1 MEEEKHLIKK
11 FPKFKYVK
19 KKEKPVIIP
28 AVITL
33 IFLMIILI
41 LNFILFFIKRFQ
53 GKYLD
58 YLKKENWE
66 KRPITNIEIYDI
78 NSKIIPDTIDKY
90 QDKEI
95 KIWKN
100 KTFLIQRNLSTNYY
114 KMLKKNNK
122 TCGYDS
128 HYNDLYVGENES
140 CPLNFSTIKDI
151 FNNNDQKSIDYSYS
165 RDDRTII
172 VNFNVGGILGCGI
185 CYLIEGICDNQDL
198 NVCKYKEQYVAD
210 IDFMPLDEYYKEN
223 NIPDNRIKDDIEIE
237 LSSGTYIGFDYAGTK
252 LGDIFIKGKNLLFE
266 LLSFFLFIISGI
278 CILIIL
284 MIDNKSLTIFLS
296 ILSLLISI
304 GNCVLFILNYYY
316 YYLILT
322 EIIPSISHPIK
333 EKYMYYDSYKID
345 SVMIVS
351 SCIYIILN
359 IIILIFLICCFKNKK
374 FRCTFLDY
382 SILNKYLSNII
393 CYCGFMKREKLK
405 EEIKCLNEII
415 FNDENSFSKL
425 FNVIYESNEN
435 KALDNSN
442 GIIDDKFSDDYD
454 KLFQEYLNKKK
465 IYNFFEKIYII
476 LKKKMKD
483 LSNKN

>member
-1 MEEEKHLIKK
+1 M
-11 FPKFKYVK
+11 
-19 KKEKPVIIP
+19 
-28 AVITL
+28 
-33 IFLMIILI
+33 
-41 LNFILFFIKRFQ
+41 
-53 GKYLD
+53 
-58 YLKKENWE
+58 
-66 KRPITNIEIYDI
+66 
-78 NSKIIPDTIDKY
+78 
-90 QDKEI
+90 
-95 KIWKN
+95 
-100 KTFLIQRNLSTNYY
+100 
-114 KMLKKNNK
+114 
-122 TCGYDS
+122 
-128 HYNDLYVGENES
+128 
-140 CPLNFSTIKDI
+140 
-151 FNNNDQKSIDYSYS
+151 
-165 RDDRTII
+165 
-172 VNFNVGGILGCGI
+172 
-185 CYLIEGICDNQDL
+185 
-198 NVCKYKEQYVAD
+198 
-210 IDFMPLDEYYKEN
+210 DEYYKEN

-237 LSSGTYIGFDYAGTK
+237 LSSGTYIGFEYAGTK

-278 CILIIL
+278 FILIIL

-322 EIIPSISHPIK
+322 EIIPSISHPIQ
-333 EKYMYYDSYKID
+333 EKYEYYDSYKID

-359 IIILIFLICCFKNKK
+359 IIILIFLKCCFKNKK

-435 KALDNSN
+435 EALDNSN
-442 GIIDDKFSDDYD
+442 AIIDDKFSDDYD